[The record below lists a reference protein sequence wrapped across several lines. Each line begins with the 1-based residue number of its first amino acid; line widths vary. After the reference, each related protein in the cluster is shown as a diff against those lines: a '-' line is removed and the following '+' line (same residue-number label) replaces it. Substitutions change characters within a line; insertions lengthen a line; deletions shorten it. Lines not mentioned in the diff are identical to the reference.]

1 VPAPHGRRRGATQQ
15 RGARAA
21 GCAETAGK
29 SVWEGE
35 QGNTESF
42 KDDAGRGL
50 VPYTEARA
58 RWGDGR
64 LYFLLYAGD
73 LDLEGSV
80 KETDGPV
87 EQDDSF
93 RLEFRSEREVRVVSV
108 SLLGTVADALCRQGA
123 TGVACD
129 AGWDSHAEVAVDR
142 DGTLNRI
149 GDNDEEWVVEMA
161 IPFSALGILRPAPG
175 TRIPFS
181 IGRCEVGHA
190 GRGKCGSWGKSG
202 IGGVLD
208 PDPITYAPAAEP
220 ACQKSRDSVM
230 RVR

>member
-1 VPAPHGRRRGATQQ
+1 VSGRFPIN
-15 RGARAA
+15 
-21 GCAETAGK
+21 AETAGK
-29 SVWEGE
+29 TVWEGE
-35 QGNTESF
+35 QGNTENF

-87 EQDDSF
+87 ERDDSF
-93 RLEFRSEREVRVVSV
+93 RLEFRSDREVRVVSV
-108 SLLGTVADALCRQGA
+108 SLLGTIADALCPQGEI
-123 TGVACD
+123 GVACD

-161 IPFSALGILRPAPG
+161 IPFSSLGILRPAPG
-175 TRIPFS
+175 THIPFS

-190 GRGKCGSWGKSG
+190 GQGKCGSWGKSG
-202 IGGVLD
+202 IGGVLELD
-208 PDPITYAPAAEP
+208 P
-220 ACQKSRDSVM
+220 
-230 RVR
+230 